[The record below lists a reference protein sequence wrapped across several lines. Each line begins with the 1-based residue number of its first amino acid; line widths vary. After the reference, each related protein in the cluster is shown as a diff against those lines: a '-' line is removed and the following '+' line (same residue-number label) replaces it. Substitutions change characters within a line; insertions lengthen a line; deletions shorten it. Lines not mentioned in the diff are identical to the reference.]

1 MDEDRKSLLERMME
15 ATQDTV
21 SKVQREVSQSSMAS
35 ATKERASAV
44 RTRTQ
49 AAAVSGLQLA
59 TRDDVVRLQAS
70 LDRVEAA
77 LADIAGRL
85 PEKPAKPRAAKPK
98 PPDTPAE

>member
-35 ATKERASAV
+35 ATKERATAV

-77 LADIAGRL
+77 LADIAGRI
-85 PEKPAKPRAAKPK
+85 PEKPKPRAAKPK
-98 PPDTPAE
+98 PPDAPAE